1 MNKKI
6 DQTLDIYDID
16 KSEEIINYYKKW
28 AKNFDDDMFEWNYQ
42 APEIAS
48 KLLDS
53 YLNDKNAKILDAG
66 CGTGLVGQILKKLGH
81 HNIDGIDF
89 SQAMLDKIPTNLY
102 KTLKKSDLN
111 KKININMLTYDSIIC
126 VGTFTYGHV
135 RPHALSEL
143 IRITKVN
150 GYICFTVNEGVYEK
164 YGFDKEILELE
175 NNKIWKILRNE
186 KSKYLVNKNVE
197 CWLCIAQKI
206 K

>member
-6 DQTLDIYDID
+6 DQILDIYDID

-28 AKNFDDDMFEWNYQ
+28 AKNFDCDMLEWNYQ

-53 YLNDKNAKILDAG
+53 YLNDKNTKILDAG

-81 HNIDGIDF
+81 QNIDGIDF
-89 SQAMLDKIPTNLY
+89 SQAMLDKIPNNLY
-102 KTLKKSDLN
+102 KTLKKADLN
-111 KKININMLTYDSIIC
+111 KKININTLTYDSIIC

-143 IRITKVN
+143 IRITKIN
-150 GYICFTVNEGVYEK
+150 GYICFTVNEGVYNK
-164 YGFDKEILELE
+164 YGFNKKILELE

>member
-6 DQTLDIYDID
+6 DQILDIYDID

-28 AKNFDDDMFEWNYQ
+28 AENFDDDMLEWDYQ

-81 HNIDGIDF
+81 QNIDGIDF
-89 SQAMLDKIPTNLY
+89 SQAMLDKIPNNLY
-102 KTLKKSDLN
+102 KTLKKFDLN